1 MVIARKPGER
11 MPVAVLKMPVSAF
24 PMRFALDDSLAM
36 NPAALIS
43 QQSEVTIEVRISK
56 TGMAKAEVGDLLS
69 SQQAVKVGS
78 SNIRL
83 NIDQVQQ

>member
-1 MVIARKPGER
+1 
-11 MPVAVLKMPVSAF
+11 MPVSAF
-24 PMRFALDDSLAM
+24 PIRFALDDSLAM

-69 SQQAVKVGS
+69 SQQTVKVGS

>member
-11 MPVAVLKMPVSAF
+11 MPVAVLKTPVSAF
-24 PMRFALDDSLAM
+24 PMRFTLDDSLAM

-56 TGMAKAEVGDLLS
+56 TGMAKAEAGDLIS
-69 SQQAVKVGS
+69 NVQTVKVGS
-78 SNIRL
+78 SNLRI
-83 NIDQVQQ
+83 NVDQVQK